1 MLLPFKLLPQ
11 GYTGPE
17 NTNSRSVITTKDA
30 NGRNPERL
38 CWTGNGLELQKPW
51 IHETLEEHQPRKSF
65 SCPLSLIP
73 PINFQEESKTT
84 IQQKH

>member
-17 NTNSRSVITTKDA
+17 NTNSRRVITTKDA
-30 NGRNPERL
+30 NGTPKGRAGRAMVL
-38 CWTGNGLELQKPW
+38 KPW